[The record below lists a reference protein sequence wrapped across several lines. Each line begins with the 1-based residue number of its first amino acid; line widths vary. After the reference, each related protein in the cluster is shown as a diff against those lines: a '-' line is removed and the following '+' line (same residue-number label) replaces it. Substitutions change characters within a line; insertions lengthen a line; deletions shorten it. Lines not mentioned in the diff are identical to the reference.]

1 MLKEKMKNFGSSIKS
16 AVKNFFKR
24 KNPAQFFIAMMALS
38 LIIWLVSS
46 LIVGEKF
53 FTGIFFNNGTDL
65 FMDYFNSIRDVFQGI
80 GVYTERHVIYP
91 PMANLIF
98 LLCLRFVPDEY
109 AATSFNDRY
118 LWVNY
123 PSAILSCLLFILI
136 FAVLFLLLCQRY
148 MRFNGKTKLLFSFF
162 LLANVP
168 MLYLLERGNI
178 ILISTLFTGIY
189 IFTYD
194 SKSKLAREIGLF
206 SLAFAFSIK
215 LYPAALGWMLLADKR
230 YKEALRCV
238 IYGILLLIIPSFF
251 FGGPKCLIWMME
263 NIFSSG
269 KSGWETISHVVHIPV
284 SVLKIM
290 FYIAIL
296 ISIAS
301 FIFSSL
307 FQKDRW
313 KIWTFA
319 CALFMAVPPLHA
331 VYGWNLFLIPLILL
345 CNEKT
350 LNGRN
355 LLYFVFITLP
365 FLFIPGILP
374 SSIFKSTATLNEVA
388 TLLCL
393 IALLILCLIDTF
405 LTFKSGSDKNRALA
419 DRHTDNC

>member
-1 MLKEKMKNFGSSIKS
+1 MRNLWNFT
-16 AVKNFFKR
+16 ADY
-24 KNPAQFFIAMMALS
+24 S
-38 LIIWLVSS
+38 LV
-46 LIVGEKF
+46 
-53 FTGIFFNNGTDL
+53 
-65 FMDYFNSIRDVFQGI
+65 
-80 GVYTERHVIYP
+80 
-91 PMANLIF
+91 
-98 LLCLRFVPDEY
+98 
-109 AATSFNDRY
+109 
-118 LWVNY
+118 
-123 PSAILSCLLFILI
+123 
-136 FAVLFLLLCQRY
+136 
-148 MRFNGKTKLLFSFF
+148 
-162 LLANVP
+162 
-168 MLYLLERGNI
+168 
-178 ILISTLFTGIY
+178 
-189 IFTYD
+189 
-194 SKSKLAREIGLF
+194 
-206 SLAFAFSIK
+206 
-215 LYPAALGWMLLADKR
+215 
-230 YKEALRCV
+230 
-238 IYGILLLIIPSFF
+238 F

>member
-215 LYPAALGWMLLADKR
+215 LYPAALGWMLIADKR

-263 NIFSSG
+263 NIFSFSSG
-269 KSGWETISHVVHIPV
+269 NSGWDTISHAVHIPV
-284 SVLKIM
+284 IVLKII
-290 FYIAIL
+290 FYIGIVTCIVFFIL
-296 ISIAS
+296 SS
-301 FIFSSL
+301 F
-307 FQKDRW
+307 FQKERW
-313 KIWTFA
+313 KVWTFA
-319 CALFMAVPPLHA
+319 CALFMAAPPLHA

-350 LNGRN
+350 LNGKN
-355 LLYFVFITLP
+355 LLYFLFIAFP
-365 FLFIPGILP
+365 FLFIPGVFPPGI
-374 SSIFKSTATLNEVA
+374 SNSNITINEVVI
-388 TLLCL
+388 LLCL
-393 IALLILCLIDTF
+393 IALLILCIVDTF
-405 LTFKSGSDKNRALA
+405 SAITIRQKEKNNVSA
-419 DRHTDNC
+419 DF